1 MTRRGNNR
9 FVFGCLLATASALIG
24 AAPAAAN
31 VAAPPPPA
39 QLGGPAAGTRTPLAV
54 REAALS
60 IDCSAGG
67 NTCDLQVSYL
77 IHNPSAETAGGTAAF
92 YSLFTG
98 EVTIRVD
105 DRPAGRPVDPAA
117 AAAFDARVAEV
128 AGDRWST
135 IWTRGGQGLGRHG
148 FELSLAPGA
157 SARVQITGVVAA
169 YPLISYDWAVSA
181 ARARHVLLPP
191 PRDRPRRLV
200 IHYLVAP
207 IRTWGAFPEQMSFTL
222 RTPARWAAWITG
234 ARTTERRVGGIEEH
248 RGTIATRESD
258 LQISLWVPPGPRIH
272 PGFLLGIGGHV
283 DNATGLRLRGGVEV
297 GFLHHWLAS
306 LAIELETA
314 GANGVVL
321 VPALAVGSPWVLIIP
336 SVSVGVGLPVRVAPD
351 TDAGVRVQVDAH
363 LGPVGLFTAFDYYP
377 WMSADPRRFEV
388 AMMAQLSL

>member
-9 FVFGCLLATASALIG
+9 FVRGCLLAAAATLAG

-31 VAAPPPPA
+31 VAAPPRPA
-39 QLGGPAAGTRTPLAV
+39 QIGGPAAGGRTPLAV

-67 NTCDLQVSYL
+67 HTCELQVSYL
-77 IHNPSAETAGGTAAF
+77 IHNPSAETSGGTAAF
-92 YSLFTG
+92 YSLYTG
-98 EVTIRVD
+98 NVDIRVD
-105 DRPAGRPVDPAA
+105 DRPAGQPIDPAA
-117 AAAFDARVAEV
+117 AAGFDARVAEV
-128 AGDRWST
+128 AGDRWT
-135 IWTRGGQGLGRHG
+135 TTWARDDQGLGRHG

-169 YPLISYDWAVSA
+169 HLLISYDWAVTA
-181 ARARHVLLPP
+181 ARARHVLFPP
-191 PRDRPRRLV
+191 SRDRPRRLV
-200 IHYLVAP
+200 IDYLVAP
-207 IRTWGAFPEQMSFTL
+207 IRTWGAFPQQMAFTL
-222 RTPARWAAWITG
+222 KAPARWAVDIIG
-234 ARTTERRVGGIEEH
+234 ARTTETRTGAIEEH
-248 RGTIATRESD
+248 RGTIATSESR
-258 LQISLWVPPGPRIH
+258 LHIGLWIPPGPRVH
-272 PGFLLGIGGHV
+272 RGFLLGIGGHV
-283 DNATGLRLRGGVEV
+283 DDATGLRLRGGVEV